1 MIILAS
7 SFSLKMIDKE
17 SPRAT
22 LDVFPVS
29 LDDVVSFLGDF
40 PFKSIVGHPA
50 TAQVFSE
57 LLGVPIETNR
67 VSYTIKNG
75 DTLVV
80 GLPSGE
86 RLPEG
91 KILSKDE
98 MGVMDWFIVR
108 LREEE

>member
-7 SFSLKMIDKE
+7 SFSLKMLDKE

-29 LDDVVSFLGDF
+29 LEDVQACIKDL

-50 TAQVFSE
+50 TARVFSE
-57 LLGVPIETNR
+57 LLDVPVEVNR
-67 VSYTIKNG
+67 VSYTIKSG

-91 KILSKDE
+91 KILGEDE
-98 MGVMDWFIVR
+98 MGVMDWFIVQ

>member
-7 SFSLKMIDKE
+7 SFSLKMLDKE

-29 LDDVVSFLGDF
+29 LEDVVSFLGDL

-50 TAQVFSE
+50 TARVFSE
-57 LLGVPIETNR
+57 LLDVLVEVNR
-67 VSYTIKNG
+67 VSYTIKSG

-80 GLPSGE
+80 GLPSGK

-91 KILSKDE
+91 KILGEDE
-98 MGVMDWFIVR
+98 MGVMDWFIVQ